1 MKKGILFFCAIC
13 LLSCST
19 NPVAKPDHLLDKEVM
34 TDILFD
40 LAVLQAADGVMS
52 HKLVQNNININTFIY
67 KKYAIDSV
75 TYYQNQ
81 RYYAADIVKYKKMHQ
96 EVLDR
101 LDEIKKETELMPQ
114 TKDPVKKPRAKK
126 SLFEQK

>member
-1 MKKGILFFCAIC
+1 M
-13 LLSCST
+13 
-19 NPVAKPDHLLDKEVM
+19 AKPDHLLDKEVM
-34 TDILFD
+34 TNILFD

-81 RYYAADIVKYKKMHQ
+81 RYYAADIVQYKKMHQ

-114 TKDPVKKPRAKK
+114 TNDPVKKPRAKK

>member
-1 MKKGILFFCAIC
+1 M
-13 LLSCST
+13 
-19 NPVAKPDHLLDKEVM
+19 AKPDHLLDKEVM

-52 HKLVQNNININTFIY
+52 HKLAQNNININTFIY

-81 RYYAADIVKYKKMHQ
+81 RYYAADIVQYKKMHQ

-114 TKDPVKKPRAKK
+114 TKDPVKKPRVKK